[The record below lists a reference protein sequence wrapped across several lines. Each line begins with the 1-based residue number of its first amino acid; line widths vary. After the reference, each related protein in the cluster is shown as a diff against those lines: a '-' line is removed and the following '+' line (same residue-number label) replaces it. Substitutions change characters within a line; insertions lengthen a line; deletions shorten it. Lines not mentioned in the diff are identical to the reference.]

1 METSCGSIT
10 VSDQFDRRC
19 DLTPRNLLEVVID
32 TDSHPDAESLMG
44 WLKDHATFE
53 HNEADEFILWIPPEH
68 KLDMSY
74 GIGVPSF
81 VERALAAARD
91 IQEGKDDQGYLLI
104 AIL

>member
-1 METSCGSIT
+1 MNRGKPDWNALADT
-10 VSDQFDRRC
+10 
-19 DLTPRNLLEVVID
+19 TPRNLLEVTID
-32 TDSHPDAESLMG
+32 TDDHADTESLID
-44 WLKDHATFE
+44 WLQDNATFT
-53 HNEADEFILWIPPEH
+53 HNEADEFILWIRPEN